1 MNALA
6 TSPRALQWGP
16 GVATPPP
23 RVKLN
28 TAVSGGSTPL
38 QTALAHKTQNGQKK
52 VSPQTVQVLPMSW
65 TKYVTYVLTQPFHFL
80 AFSLQPSAFAFHLS
94 SACLYVAT
102 SPCHSEPLPGVNTLY
117 LQSNGRRRLHRVSIP
132 VYPTE
137 RRLQFDAVRD
147 FRQTDERANGLRDS
161 VEPANNSTGR
171 TKQLSLEKPCSIRK
185 VAFLGDYL
193 PRKCGIATFTT
204 DL

>member
-52 VSPQTVQVLPMSW
+52 VSPQTAQVLPMSW
-65 TKYVTYVLTQPFHFL
+65 TKCVTYVLTQPEKNL
-80 AFSLQPSAFAFHLS
+80 AFSPQPSAFVFHLS
-94 SACLYVAT
+94 SL
-102 SPCHSEPLPGVNTLY
+102 
-117 LQSNGRRRLHRVSIP
+117 RR
-132 VYPTE
+132 Y
-137 RRLQFDAVRD
+137 FA
-147 FRQTDERANGLRDS
+147 
-161 VEPANNSTGR
+161 
-171 TKQLSLEKPCSIRK
+171 KSL
-185 VAFLGDYL
+185 
-193 PRKCGIATFTT
+193 
-204 DL
+204 

>member
-65 TKYVTYVLTQPFHFL
+65 TKYVTYVLTQPLSH
-80 AFSLQPSAFAFHLS
+80 QPSAFVLHLS
-94 SACLYVAT
+94 SQSRYVAT
-102 SPCHSEPLPGVNTLY
+102 SLCRSKPLV
-117 LQSNGRRRLHRVSIP
+117 V
-132 VYPTE
+132 
-137 RRLQFDAVRD
+137 
-147 FRQTDERANGLRDS
+147 
-161 VEPANNSTGR
+161 
-171 TKQLSLEKPCSIRK
+171 
-185 VAFLGDYL
+185 
-193 PRKCGIATFTT
+193 
-204 DL
+204 

>member
-52 VSPQTVQVLPMSW
+52 ASPQTAQVLPMSW
-65 TKYVTYVLTQPFHFL
+65 TKCVTYVLTQPPQCL
-80 AFSLQPSAFAFHLS
+80 AFSL
-94 SACLYVAT
+94 
-102 SPCHSEPLPGVNTLY
+102 
-117 LQSNGRRRLHRVSIP
+117 
-132 VYPTE
+132 
-137 RRLQFDAVRD
+137 
-147 FRQTDERANGLRDS
+147 
-161 VEPANNSTGR
+161 
-171 TKQLSLEKPCSIRK
+171 
-185 VAFLGDYL
+185 
-193 PRKCGIATFTT
+193 
-204 DL
+204 

>member
-52 VSPQTVQVLPMSW
+52 VSPQTAQVLPMSW
-65 TKYVTYVLTQPFHFL
+65 TKCVTYVLTQPPQFL
-80 AFSLQPSAFAFHLS
+80 AFSL
-94 SACLYVAT
+94 
-102 SPCHSEPLPGVNTLY
+102 
-117 LQSNGRRRLHRVSIP
+117 
-132 VYPTE
+132 
-137 RRLQFDAVRD
+137 
-147 FRQTDERANGLRDS
+147 
-161 VEPANNSTGR
+161 
-171 TKQLSLEKPCSIRK
+171 
-185 VAFLGDYL
+185 
-193 PRKCGIATFTT
+193 
-204 DL
+204 

>member
-52 VSPQTVQVLPMSW
+52 VSPQTAQVLPMSW
-65 TKYVTYVLTQPFHFL
+65 TKCVTYVLTQPNLASICRLQPL
-80 AFSLQPSAFAFHLS
+80 AFSPQPFCPFPFRLFRLS
-94 SACLYVAT
+94 IQKNPKFKSRL
-102 SPCHSEPLPGVNTLY
+102 
-117 LQSNGRRRLHRVSIP
+117 RRLR
-132 VYPTE
+132 
-137 RRLQFDAVRD
+137 
-147 FRQTDERANGLRDS
+147 
-161 VEPANNSTGR
+161 
-171 TKQLSLEKPCSIRK
+171 IR
-185 VAFLGDYL
+185 
-193 PRKCGIATFTT
+193 
-204 DL
+204 